1 MNKDIL
7 TAIYTSQTKA
17 TNMAATLLTPSVHLN
32 AVHVIH
38 EDKPDEL
45 WETLAPNSTN
55 LSLWSVV
62 TCRIPVETEEA
73 VMFTNT
79 TTLQPTSTGG
89 PAVVQSQPKCEE
101 WKVMHMF
108 PKGTP
113 SIRIGMR
120 VEMQDSFKDGAHQL
134 ETICLRVGT
143 ITRVWK
149 REVNWLHYV
158 VDLTTAVNF
167 RIGENS
173 MQNDAQHGG
182 WRLLGKRK
190 GTWEDKEGRGLA
202 GCHESVATG
211 YGFGE
216 YEVMVRSEDQ
226 FGFSQFANLTVASPL
241 GHMPAKSNT
250 RKGALRPTVSIPQII
265 RACRPVVSE
274 PQIIRAQTAHG
285 SKTANTRAQ
294 RLVLRYH
301 NIGAHRPVV
310 SIPHT

>member
-1 MNKDIL
+1 MNKDVL

-32 AVHVIH
+32 AVHIIC

-45 WETLAPNSTN
+45 WETLAPNSTH

-73 VMFTNT
+73 VMFTNP

-173 MQNDAQHGG
+173 MRNDVLGMTRITLAVPR
-182 WRLLGKRK
+182 RL
-190 GTWEDKEGRGLA
+190 TAFDFA
-202 GCHESVATG
+202 ESVHLLLNRHNMEDGAFWASAKGHGRTRR
-211 YGFGE
+211 GE
-216 YEVMVRSEDQ
+216 V
-226 FGFSQFANLTVASPL
+226 
-241 GHMPAKSNT
+241 
-250 RKGALRPTVSIPQII
+250 
-265 RACRPVVSE
+265 
-274 PQIIRAQTAHG
+274 
-285 SKTANTRAQ
+285 
-294 RLVLRYH
+294 
-301 NIGAHRPVV
+301 
-310 SIPHT
+310 